1 MHRYWFLFILLLYS
15 CEDIISP
22 EINSESGSFEE
33 STYTIN
39 IQGLNVGNYFNVC
52 TLQWNQYTDNNFIS
66 YILRNQSDTLLI
78 INDYQITEFIQA
90 LEPEMFDKIYID
102 VIANTVMIDSIE
114 IYARPI
120 YPIENLSAAAN
131 SNSWFTTLEWS
142 PSQEINSIFE
152 QYNIYRST
160 ENLDNFEFIGQL
172 SQQSDSS
179 YIDTLTNWGYEYY
192 YKIQTET
199 SIGSRYS
206 YTQSNILDNIMS
218 HTINLTATNNQYDRI
233 TLSWEHELNQQEF
246 YAIEIW
252 RTDNQ
257 IQDPIN
263 EYLLSTITDY
273 NQNSLEDSY
282 LVGDGIAWF
291 YKLKLID
298 QFGNIS
304 YSPIAIGNSHP

>member
-1 MHRYWFLFILLLYS
+1 MPSKTNYLLGIFLSLVI
-15 CEDIISP
+15 
-22 EINSESGSFEE
+22 
-33 STYTIN
+33 
-39 IQGLNVGNYFNVC
+39 
-52 TLQWNQYTDNNFIS
+52 FIS
-66 YILRNQSDTLLI
+66 NKPVFAINNPDLLPEEKTPVIDLAKTLSPNQKRS
-78 INDYQITEFIQA
+78 
-90 LEPEMFDKIYID
+90 LE
-102 VIANTVMIDSIE
+102 
-114 IYARPI
+114 
-120 YPIENLSAAAN
+120 ENLN
-131 SNSWFTTLEWS
+131 NLEM
-142 PSQEINSIFE
+142 
-152 QYNIYRST
+152 
-160 ENLDNFEFIGQL
+160 IGQL
-172 SQQSDSS
+172 SQQNDSS

-192 YKIQTET
+192 YKIQTEA

-257 IQDPIN
+257 LKDPIN

-273 NQNSLEDSY
+273 NKNSLEDSY

-304 YSPIAIGNSHP
+304 YSPIVIGNSHP